1 MIPAPLVD
9 REAMS
14 NSRTPT
20 SVLVLGAGMV
30 GTCTALH
37 LAKRGHTV
45 TLVDRREP
53 GRETSYG
60 NAGIIQR
67 EAVEPYA
74 FPREWATL
82 ARVALKRGADVNYHL
97 GALPEL
103 AAPLLRY
110 WRHSSPARHARI
122 AQAHERLIAH
132 CLSEHE
138 PLIAQA
144 GADDLVR
151 REGYLAVF
159 REPASMRA
167 ALEDARR
174 LADARGVRHA
184 VLDAGQLSQTEPALR
199 RRLAGAI
206 HWLDP
211 WSVSDPGG
219 LVARY
224 AALAQRLGVRMLQG
238 DATTLRATSGG
249 WQVRSAEGAVDAE
262 HAVVALG
269 PWSDAQVRVLGYRFP
284 LFAKRGYH
292 RHYTGGQ
299 APRLSLLDA
308 DGGLVI
314 APMQRGVRITT
325 GAEFAR
331 LDAPP
336 TPVQLARAH
345 ALASELLDLPQP
357 VEPEPWLGARPC
369 TADMLP
375 VIGPAPRHRR
385 LWFNFGHAHQGFTL
399 GPVSGRLLAELI
411 EGAQPLVDPAPYA
424 AQRFG

>member
-1 MIPAPLVD
+1 MIRGPLTEPD
-9 REAMS
+9 AMS
-14 NSRTPT
+14 APRTPT

-37 LAKRGHTV
+37 LAQRGHAV
-45 TLVDRREP
+45 TLIDRREP

-82 ARVALKRGADVNYHL
+82 ARVALGRGADVNYHVN
-97 GALPEL
+97 ALPAL

-110 WRHSSPARHARI
+110 WRHSSPACHARI
-122 AQAHERLIAH
+122 AQAYERLIAH

-144 GADDLVR
+144 GANDLVR
-151 REGYLAVF
+151 REGYLTVF
-159 REPASMRA
+159 REPPSMRA
-167 ALEDARR
+167 AQADARR
-174 LADARGVRHA
+174 LADAHGVRHA
-184 VLDAGQLSQTEPALR
+184 VLDGEQLAQAEPALR

-211 WSVSDPGG
+211 WSVSDPGE

-224 AALAQRLGVRMLQG
+224 AALAQRLGVQVLQA
-238 DATTLRATSGG
+238 DAATLRAEGRG
-249 WQVRSAEGAVDAE
+249 WRVDSTAGAIDAE

-269 PWSDAQVRVLGYRFP
+269 PWSDALLRSLGYRYP
-284 LFAKRGYH
+284 LFVKRGYH
-292 RHYTGGQ
+292 RHYTGGP

-336 TPVQLARAH
+336 TPVQIAKAH

-375 VIGPAPRHRR
+375 VIGAAPKHRG
-385 LWFNFGHAHQGFTL
+385 LWFNLGHAHQGFTL

-411 EGAQPLVDPAPYA
+411 EGAAPVVDPAPYA
-424 AQRFG
+424 PQRFG